1 MADAETSAGQGSV
14 IDAKRFRMIELVTLE
29 DLLEHPVWA
38 DFQGDRD
45 RTRILSWGVSEA
57 CLEDAIERYD
67 YCGRSPLYPVLEL
80 ENTEDFSNPTIALRI
95 ALPGGGFATGYR
107 MGDLAV
113 GVFLGDE
120 EYCLNPK
127 LPSRSRAEFDRLARA
142 LGCEPAELGPL
153 RYESVAELGTK
164 GRVQGVFERV

>member
-113 GVFLGDE
+113 EGSLSVGDVD
-120 EYCLNPK
+120 
-127 LPSRSRAEFDRLARA
+127 DRENDQQVPDLV
-142 LGCEPAELGPL
+142 ELG
-153 RYESVAELGTK
+153 
-164 GRVQGVFERV
+164 GVYRHTVGSGC